1 MSDSHAHDVSKEIKG
16 YIAVFV
22 SLAVLTVVTVWV
34 SNFEFTVAMGILVAL
49 IIAVF
54 KGSLVASFFMHLV
67 SEKKGIVWVLIL
79 TAVFFLALIFLPL
92 GALMDQQGVPTNVP

>member
-1 MSDSHAHDVSKEIKG
+1 MSDSHAHDVSKEIKT

-34 SNFEFTVAMGILVAL
+34 ASLKFTVAMGILVAL

-67 SEKKGIVWVLIL
+67 SEKKGIVWMLIV

>member
-1 MSDSHAHDVSKEIKG
+1 MSDSHAHDVRKEIKT

-34 SNFEFTVAMGILVAL
+34 ARFEFTVAMGVLVAL
-49 IIAVF
+49 IIAGF

-67 SEKKGIVWVLIL
+67 SEKKGVVWVLIL

-92 GALMDQQGVPTNVP
+92 GALMDQQGVPTDVP

>member
-1 MSDSHAHDVSKEIKG
+1 MSDSHAHDVSKEIKT

-34 SNFEFTVAMGILVAL
+34 ASLKFTVAMAILVAL
-49 IIAVF
+49 VIAGF

-92 GALMDQQGVPTNVP
+92 GALMDQQGVPTHVP